1 MKDERTKELD
11 ALLNSSENKDEK
23 DSKKEEPEN
32 KDKEKKANE
41 SSEKKEEKIEKEKS
55 EIEEDKDS
63 EKEKEEDESSKDDED
78 ENENKEDDDSDE
90 EEKIDEEENQEEE
103 MDGSDSE
110 EEEKVEEDAEDAGGE
125 ASKQKDKWHGKSR
138 EEVIRLYEE
147 LEKKSQP
154 VQPEKKIQ
162 QKSVPENDEI
172 NESEVD
178 VPEDEELAKMTPR
191 QFAQWM
197 VGTVKNIVGK
207 TYDEKTKLRDSVVQE
222 IRDAQK
228 DHPLLKTSS
237 EYRELVL
244 SLIENASQKGKVLS
258 LKDACAKVDSFAGT
272 MKGDHKIS
280 DIEKIRLKKA
290 KAQVER
296 GAGAPTSP
304 GEDKGAEEKR
314 LEQIF
319 GTSRFKGPLG
329 GLGV

>member
-11 ALLNSSENKDEK
+11 ALLNSSEDNEKKDE
-23 DSKKEEPEN
+23 KKEEPEN
-32 KDKEKKANE
+32 KDKEKKTE
-41 SSEKKEEKIEKEKS
+41 EPSEKKDEKVEKEKLEDKKNKEVKEEKNDD
-55 EIEEDKDS
+55 EINDDDEEDS
-63 EKEKEEDESSKDDED
+63 EDNEDEEDEG
-78 ENENKEDDDSDE
+78 EN
-90 EEKIDEEENQEEE
+90 DEEENQDKENNE
-103 MDGSDSE
+103 DDSE
-110 EEEKVEEDAEDAGGE
+110 EEDEVEEDAGGE

-138 EEVIRLYEE
+138 EEVIRLYED

-154 VQPEKKIQ
+154 KQPEQKQEKSAFKK
-162 QKSVPENDEI
+162 DE
-172 NESEVD
+172 EDKSEVD
-178 VPEDEELAKMTPR
+178 VPDDEELAKMTPK
-191 QFAQWM
+191 QFAQWV
-197 VGTVKNIVGK
+197 VGAVKNIVGK
-207 TYDEKTKLRDSVVQE
+207 TYDEKTKLRDSVAQE

-228 DHPLLKTSS
+228 DHPLLKTSY

-244 SLIENASQKGKVLS
+244 SLVENASQKGKVLS

-272 MKGDHKIS
+272 VKGDSKIS
-280 DIEKIRLKKA
+280 DVEKIRLKKA

>member
-11 ALLNSSENKDEK
+11 ALLNSSEADDKKD
-23 DSKKEEPEN
+23 DKKEEPGN
-32 KDKEKKANE
+32 KDKEKKIDELSDKKDEKAGKE
-41 SSEKKEEKIEKEKS
+41 KLEEKKE
-55 EIEEDKDS
+55 KD
-63 EKEKEEDESSKDDED
+63 
-78 ENENKEDDDSDE
+78 DE
-90 EEKIDEEENQEEE
+90 EEKSDNENDDDDEEKSESEEDKENEEDDEENSDDEDKDEDLEDEEE
-103 MDGSDSE
+103 
-110 EEEKVEEDAEDAGGE
+110 VEEDAGGE

-138 EEVIRLYEE
+138 EEVIRLYED

-154 VQPEKKIQ
+154 KQLEKTQDKPA
-162 QKSVPENDEI
+162 KEKAETG
-172 NESEVD
+172 EEEFD
-178 VPEDEELAKMTPR
+178 VPSDEELAKMTPK

-197 VGTVKNIVGK
+197 VIAVKNIVGK
-207 TYDEKTKLRDSVVQE
+207 TYDEKTKLRDSVAQE

-228 DHPLLKTSS
+228 DHPLLKTSP

-244 SLIENASQKGKVLS
+244 SLIENASQKGKALS
-258 LKDACAKVDSFAGT
+258 LKDACAKVDGFTGT
-272 MKGDHKIS
+272 VKGDSKVS
-280 DIEKIRLKKA
+280 EAEKTRLKKA

-304 GEDKGAEEKR
+304 VEEKGAEEKR